1 MKTWA
6 YVDSGRVI
14 QLYETE
20 DDRDIHEFF
29 HPEMLWINV
38 DDVSGISAGWS
49 ATETEAA
56 WIFTEYVPPAPTP
69 EEVKTANSSM
79 RDTLLTLAAL
89 AIAPL
94 QDAEDLEES
103 TPDEVAALK
112 KWKQYR
118 VAINRVELTQQNLTW
133 PSAPF

>member
-1 MKTWA
+1 MKKWA
-6 YVDSGRVI
+6 YVDSGRVVEI
-14 QLYETE
+14 YETE

-38 DDVSGISAGWS
+38 DDIPGINAGW
-49 ATETEAA
+49 AA
-56 WIFTEYVPPAPTP
+56 VEKKGNWLFTEYVAPVPTP
-69 EEVKTANSSM
+69 EEIKSSNTLM
-79 RDTLLTLAAL
+79 RDNFLAAAAL

-103 TPDEVAALK
+103 TPDEAAALK

-118 VAINRVELTQQNLTW
+118 VAVNRVEITLQNPTW